1 MSKRQGRGRRTPDAS
16 RASRPARPVA
26 RPRAGDRIPGEAGAF
41 LSPLARVL
49 EAPHLARL
57 VPHLAPE
64 TLHQL
69 IRHGGLHGCVELVAA
84 ATPGQLTS
92 VLDLD
97 LWRHAR
103 PGRDEQ
109 FDADRFGEW
118 VDVLVDAGE
127 STAARIVAAM
137 DEHLVI
143 AGLSAY
149 IRVFDPPA
157 SPHPAHN
164 ADESINDESINA
176 ELIDTNVTP
185 RGDVECVV
193 GGYLV
198 CAIRPDAWDAIVA
211 LLLALDA
218 AHGECFHA
226 VMRGCRRL
234 SNSTPEIDGLD
245 HLLTDPQQLL
255 HDIAVDRERRRSEQG
270 YSTPADARAFLQMA
284 RQRRRQRPD
293 EAPLMQTNPIAAAY
307 FRAAGVAAASPG
319 QDASRLP
326 DRALEPS
333 SSSAGSLSDALHAMV
348 GLLAEAGLVPE
359 RPQALLEAGASHPS
373 RFARMRPLMDHVRD
387 TDDQAYFTRTRE
399 IAFLANTLVAGCS
412 VQSRPFTAPEAS
424 EAVVGICNLGLE
436 HWPGRW
442 PDAETRDG
450 ASTADLGS
458 TLPAAFLVDHD
469 LVMAFEVGWAV
480 LHENVSM
487 FVAEHLIATLADL
500 RCVDAETQDGLDAL
514 RHELAKQRDAGTP
527 WRAREALDVL
537 AILDAASWASL
548 LGLLD
553 ECPVIPAALRAT
565 LEGHVGAVSATAF
578 EFISTSA
585 QIGEIRT
592 FMGRLLD
599 ALRR

>member
-1 MSKRQGRGRRTPDAS
+1 MSKRQGRGRRRTPDALH
-16 RASRPARPVA
+16 ASGPARPA
-26 RPRAGDRIPGEAGAF
+26 APLRAADPTPGEAGSF
-41 LSPLARVL
+41 RSPLARLL
-49 EAPHLARL
+49 EAPHFARL

-69 IRHGGLHGCVELVAA
+69 IRHSGLHACVELVAS
-84 ATPGQLTS
+84 ATPAQLTS

-118 VDVLVDAGE
+118 LEVLVDAGE
-127 STAARIVAAM
+127 TVAARIVAAM

-143 AGLSAY
+143 AGLSGY
-149 IRVFDPPA
+149 VRVFDPPA
-157 SPHPAHN
+157 IAPPAQN
-164 ADESINDESINA
+164 DGNDESINA
-176 ELIDTNVTP
+176 ELSDTNVTP

-218 AHGECFHA
+218 AHRDCFHA

-234 SNSTPEIDGLD
+234 SNSMPEVDGLD
-245 HLLTDPQQLL
+245 HLLMGPQQLL
-255 HDIAVDRERRRSEQG
+255 HDVAVDRERRRSQQG

-284 RQRRRQRPD
+284 RERRRQRPD
-293 EAPLMQTNPIAAAY
+293 EAPLMRTNPIAAAY
-307 FRAAGVAAASPG
+307 FRAADVAAASPD

-333 SSSAGSLSDALHAMV
+333 SSAGSPSDALDAIV

-359 RPQALLEAGASHPS
+359 RPQALLEATASHPS
-373 RFARMRPLMDHVRD
+373 RFARLRPLMEHVRD
-387 TDDQAYFTRTRE
+387 TDDRAYFTRSRE
-399 IAFLANTLVAGCS
+399 IAFLANTLIAGCS
-412 VQSRPFTAPEAS
+412 LQSRPFTAQEAS

-436 HWPGRW
+436 HWPARW
-442 PDAETRDG
+442 PDADTRDG
-450 ASTADLGS
+450 ASTADLGA
-458 TLPAAFLVDHD
+458 TVPAAFLVDHD

-480 LHENVSM
+480 LHEDVSM
-487 FVAEHLIATLADL
+487 FVAEQLIAALSDL
-500 RCVDAETQDGLDAL
+500 RRVDAETQDGLDAL
-514 RHELAKQRDAGTP
+514 RHELVRQRDAGTP
-527 WRAREALDVL
+527 WRARDALDVL
-537 AILDAASWASL
+537 AILDTPSWASL
-548 LGLLD
+548 VGLLD
-553 ECPVIPAALRAT
+553 ECPVMPAALRAT
-565 LEGHVGAVSATAF
+565 LEGHVAAVSATAF
-578 EFISTSA
+578 EFISTTA
-585 QIGEIRT
+585 QIGEVRT
-592 FMGRLLD
+592 FMGRLPE